1 MKLLLENWRKFLNEE
16 EKRPI
21 HIFFDMDGVLVD
33 FAGEVAKAI
42 NENLNLASQGKSPHN
57 PKTGSAKTLK
67 KLIDA
72 GVTQVTREQL
82 EEINFK
88 KDTKAERSKVE
99 KLIGNYLMSLVSKDE
114 NIWLNMKKVEGADK
128 MVEKAKQIA
137 GPENVYI
144 LSSPVGQGTED
155 EPSPSVIAKRKWIQR
170 YFPELSDRV
179 ILTSEKGKVKE
190 VYDIL
195 RRKEIPILIDD
206 RIKYV
211 NQFRQSGGQT
221 IHHNPAGAEGVA
233 RTLAAMAGAWAF
245 KEPKTGP
252 GQELESGF
260 GLILKI
266 SPPANIDQLIQ
277 AGSQKYS
284 GILPEGE
291 QFTKI
296 DKSHVTL
303 ISGKLYKDLLPA
315 QKQNIEDNMVIPEAI
330 VDDRNVFL
338 ATREME
344 GRKTLYLKIQNSPE
358 LNKALRSVLGEKW
371 PEKYMHLS
379 IANVHAGDSFKSVGD
394 INETDE
400 GEQKNIVPAVQ
411 PQQKK
416 QKPDRPERVEIPN
429 EIKPLGG
436 ILRDKM
442 TPVAQVW
449 PNLLKMKE
457 RPQVLMQILKG
468 KGLSDEQIE
477 AVLKILVS

>member
-1 MKLLLENWRKFLNEE
+1 MKLLFENWRRFINEQTQT
-16 EKRPI
+16 PV
-21 HIFFDMDGVLVD
+21 HFFFDMDGVLVD

-57 PKTGSAKTLK
+57 PKSGSEKTLR

-114 NIWLNMKKVEGADK
+114 NIWLNMEKVEGADE

-155 EPSPSVIAKRKWIQR
+155 EPSPSVIAKRKWIQQ

-179 ILTSEKGKVKE
+179 ILTSEKGEVKE

-233 RTLAAMAGAWAF
+233 RTLAAMGGVWAF

-266 SPPANIDQLIQ
+266 SPPANINQLIQ

-358 LNKALRSVLGEKW
+358 LNNALRSVLGKNW

-416 QKPDRPERVEIPN
+416 QKPEQQKQ
-429 EIKPLGG
+429 KPKPGD
-436 ILRDKM
+436 IVKR
-442 TPVAQVW
+442 
-449 PNLLKMKE
+449 LK
-457 RPQVLMQILKG
+457 QAG
-468 KGLSDEQIE
+468 KPDEQIRQILSKAFPNLPE
-477 AVLKILVS
+477 RAVDNMLANIKI

>member
-42 NENLNLASQGKSPHN
+42 NKNLNLASQGKSPHN

-114 NIWLNMKKVEGADK
+114 NIWLNMEKVEGADK

-155 EPSPSVIAKRKWIQR
+155 EPSPSVIAKRKWIQQ

-233 RTLAAMAGAWAF
+233 RTLAAMGGVWAF

-266 SPPANIDQLIQ
+266 SPPANINQLIQ

-358 LNKALRSVLGEKW
+358 LNNALRSVLGKNW

-416 QKPDRPERVEIPN
+416 QKPEQQKQ
-429 EIKPLGG
+429 KPKPGD
-436 ILRDKM
+436 IVKR
-442 TPVAQVW
+442 
-449 PNLLKMKE
+449 LK
-457 RPQVLMQILKG
+457 QAG
-468 KGLSDEQIE
+468 KPDEQIRQILSKAFPNLPE
-477 AVLKILVS
+477 RAVDNMLANIKI